1 MNRKLVTRSL
11 IAAAVLSV
19 LAGGYVVRAQGLNA
33 DQPSHADVIAI
44 AAAQPASG
52 STSPVVATATDF
64 SGIVERFGPAVV
76 NISTMAKTQRTSRE
90 MPGMDENDP
99 FFEFFRQ
106 FGPQFPRIPQGAQI
120 VRGQGSGFIVR
131 NDGLILTNA
140 HVVDGAQEVTVK
152 LTDRREFTAKVLGAD
167 KQTDVALIKIDAN
180 NLPTVA
186 IGDPSRLRVGE
197 PVLAI
202 GSPYGFENTA
212 TAGIVSAK
220 SRNLPDD
227 NYVPFIQTDVA
238 VNPGNSGGPLFNLRG
253 EVVGINS
260 QIYSQTGGYQGLSFA
275 IPMNVA
281 SKVQAQLLQHGK
293 VTRGRIGVTI
303 QDVNQALAQSFGL
316 KEPHGALVSNVEK
329 GGPANKAGLKPGDII
344 VKLNDQEIADSGEL
358 PILVADL
365 APGTQTR
372 LEVIRQG
379 HAKTLSL
386 TIGGAKP
393 EKNAAVKDQT
403 AAQGRLGV
411 TVRQLSSEE
420 LHQAGIDSGLLVEE
434 VSGAAAKAGIEP
446 GDVVLSLNGT
456 PVKSPESLRKLL
468 GDAGK
473 HAALLI
479 LRDAARIFV
488 PVELG

>member
-1 MNRKLVTRSL
+1 MNHKLVTRSL

-33 DQPSHADVIAI
+33 DQPSHADVTAI

-64 SGIVERFGPAVV
+64 SSIVERFGPAVV

-140 HVVDGAQEVTVK
+140 HVIDGAQEVTVK
-152 LTDRREFTAKVLGAD
+152 LTDRREFTAKVLGVD

-303 QDVNQALAQSFGL
+303 QDVNQALAESFGL

-329 GGPANKAGLKPGDII
+329 AGPADKAGLKPGDII
-344 VKLNDQEIADSGEL
+344 VKLNDQEIADSGQL
-358 PILVADL
+358 PVMVADL

-386 TIGGAKP
+386 IIGGAKP
-393 EKNAAVKDQT
+393 EKTAAVKDQ
-403 AAQGRLGV
+403 AASQGRLGV
-411 TVRQLSSEE
+411 AVRQLSPEE
-420 LHQAGIDSGLLVEE
+420 LRQAGIDNGLLVED
-434 VSGAAAKAGIEP
+434 VSGAAAKAGIAP

-479 LRDAARIFV
+479 LRDSARIFV

>member
-1 MNRKLVTRSL
+1 MKRKLVTRSL

-19 LAGGYVVRAQGLNA
+19 LAGGYVVRAQGLNPA
-33 DQPSHADVIAI
+33 LLSHQTVATASTTAAI
-44 AAAQPASG
+44 SDPA
-52 STSPVVATATDF
+52 PVVATATDF
-64 SGIVERFGPAVV
+64 SSIVDRYGPAVV
-76 NISTMAKTQRTSRE
+76 NISVTSKTQRTAQE
-90 MPGMDENDP
+90 LPGMNENDP

-106 FGPQFPRIPQGAQI
+106 FGPQFPRIPQGSQI

-152 LTDRREFTAKVLGAD
+152 LTDRREFNAKVLGVD
-167 KQTDVALIKIDAN
+167 KQTDVALIKIDAKD
-180 NLPTVA
+180 LPTVV

-275 IPMNVA
+275 IPINVV
-281 SKVQAQLLQHGK
+281 SKVETQLLEHGK

-303 QDVNQALAQSFGL
+303 QEVNQALAESFGL
-316 KEPHGALVSNVEK
+316 KTPHGALVSSVEK
-329 GGPANKAGLKPGDII
+329 GGPADKAGVKPGDVI
-344 VKLNDQEIADSGEL
+344 VKMDNREVTGSGDL
-358 PILVADL
+358 PMLVADL

-372 LEVIRQG
+372 LEIIRQG
-379 HAKTLSL
+379 ASKTLSL
-386 TIGGAKP
+386 TIGGTKA
-393 EKNAAVKDQT
+393 EKVASADQQ
-403 AAQGRLGV
+403 AGSPGKLGLA
-411 TVRQLSSEE
+411 VRQLSPDEMKG
-420 LHQAGIDSGLLVEE
+420 AGIDSGLLVEE
-434 VSGAAAKAGIEP
+434 VTGPAAKAGIEP
-446 GDVVLSLNGT
+446 GDVVLSFNGT
-456 PVKSPESLRKLL
+456 PVKSPQVLRKLL
-468 GDAGK
+468 NDAGK

-479 LRDAARIFV
+479 LRDSTRIFV